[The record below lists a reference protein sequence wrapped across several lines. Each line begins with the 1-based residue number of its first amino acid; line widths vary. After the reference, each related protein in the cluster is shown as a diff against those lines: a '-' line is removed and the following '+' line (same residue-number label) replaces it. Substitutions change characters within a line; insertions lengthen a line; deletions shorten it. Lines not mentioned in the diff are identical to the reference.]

1 MFAVFIGLS
10 IAVELGRLPPDF
22 ILWADDPLLATVGE
36 VAITFVLF
44 LLWEPL
50 FISNTGT
57 TPGKFVMGVGVWR
70 EDGSRI
76 GFFTGIARFLWVWAV
91 GLGLFI
97 PLVALICML
106 ISRSKLIADGVTAWD
121 EGLKL
126 QVTHKKRHPI
136 LWVLVIVV
144 VLCVNIGVAILSR
157 MPA

>member
-1 MFAVFIGLS
+1 
-10 IAVELGRLPPDF
+10 
-22 ILWADDPLLATVGE
+22 
-36 VAITFVLF
+36 
-44 LLWEPL
+44 
-50 FISNTGT
+50 
-57 TPGKFVMGVGVWR
+57 
-70 EDGSRI
+70 
-76 GFFTGIARFLWVWAV
+76 V